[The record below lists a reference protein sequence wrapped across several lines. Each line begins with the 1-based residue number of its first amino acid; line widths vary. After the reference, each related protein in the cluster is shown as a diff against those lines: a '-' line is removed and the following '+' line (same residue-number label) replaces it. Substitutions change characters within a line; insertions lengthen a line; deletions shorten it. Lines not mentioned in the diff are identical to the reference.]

1 MFNQVV
7 DNLHIPP
14 FPLCYGET
22 SPGEDVTTMMILIMI
37 MMMIL
42 RLRTIVIVII
52 DYMPLCLFVT
62 VKQVQVIMMMM
73 AMKKIFI
80 QSHINSIIHHHTSP
94 GISKSCNFP
103 PWSCEERRSC
113 WAGWDFSQ
121 KDHCCSFNLNLYDVL
136 FLLFIVGPGVIFRI
150 AVDDRN
156 LFDVLKRYS
165 LLVTVFSLTNRLFDV
180 LSSKNLRRSFLHH
193 SLYGYHPSGR
203 P

>member
-22 SPGEDVTTMMILIMI
+22 SPGEDVTTMMIMLMMILI
-37 MMMIL
+37 MMMMMILRL

-52 DYMPLCLFVT
+52 DYMPLSLFVR

-103 PWSCEERRSC
+103 PWPCEERRSC
-113 WAGWDFSQ
+113 WAGCDFS
-121 KDHCCSFNLNLYDVL
+121 H
-136 FLLFIVGPGVIFRI
+136 
-150 AVDDRN
+150 
-156 LFDVLKRYS
+156 
-165 LLVTVFSLTNRLFDV
+165 
-180 LSSKNLRRSFLHH
+180 
-193 SLYGYHPSGR
+193 YG
-203 P
+203 